1 MKTIKKNPN
10 GKPKLKWGLEKLRG
24 PHGGP
29 RPGSGRPPKPD
40 RDKWGQVTCVLR
52 HDTIDRLREA
62 ATPPDAPLTK
72 YFGEYLQWHLDQY
85 PPLDWATW
93 QAFLAVA
100 PRRVT
105 QAIVR
110 GSAKKRLNPAERAAL
125 KELKDALYRE
135 PQSLAEEVAQ
145 ERHRRTFVQPLEAKK
160 K

>member
-1 MKTIKKNPN
+1 MKTNTKKIRGNAAP
-10 GKPKLKWGLEKLRG
+10 KPKLKWGLEKLRG
-24 PHGGP
+24 LSPYGGPYGGQHGGP

-52 HDTIDRLREA
+52 RDTIERLRES

-93 QAFLAVA
+93 QAFLAVS

-105 QAIVR
+105 QALSR
-110 GSAKKRLNPAERAAL
+110 RSAKKRLTPAERAAV
-125 KELKDALYRE
+125 KELKDALYGK
-135 PQSLAEEVAQ
+135 PQSQDGKILSES
-145 ERHRRTFVQPLEAKK
+145 
-160 K
+160 

>member
-10 GKPKLKWGLEKLRG
+10 GATRRSGGLKKLRG

-52 HDTIDRLREA
+52 YDTIDRLRRS
-62 ATPPDAPLTK
+62 ATPPDAKELTK

-93 QAFLAVA
+93 QAFLELPQRITPPPIRHDA
-100 PRRVT
+100 R
-105 QAIVR
+105 
-110 GSAKKRLNPAERAAL
+110 KRLSPAERAAL
-125 KELKDALYRE
+125 KELKDAIK
-135 PQSLAEEVAQ
+135 V
-145 ERHRRTFVQPLEAKK
+145 K
-160 K
+160 